1 MWRDRECVIRTLAQ
15 IGNGLVLIDS
25 VMRQIRNKT

>member
-15 IGNGLVLIDS
+15 IGNGVILIDS
-25 VMRQIRNKT
+25 VMRQIRGKT